1 MISIFN
7 TVLISQRLGHTE
19 PERHA
24 KSTPPSLLG
33 VNIFS
38 CATVLLIIHF
48 WLNNG
53 QTEYLWADAVNE
65 AFTKTTRFTWIFFFI
80 SSISSSTTMRC
91 SVLLNFKQ
99 IPVICPFCICLFFSF
114 ASNAV
119 LLFTIRR
126 SSDFSFD
133 LTNSC
138 SVCGMKDWLKH
149 RHYYK
154 KCDVLVLHFLM
165 LKIMKYV
172 VFMYP
177 VMFSTAPV
185 KPSWAEKAQAADRRK
200 EGWRRD
206 VFVTLKSD

>member
-1 MISIFN
+1 
-7 TVLISQRLGHTE
+7 
-19 PERHA
+19 
-24 KSTPPSLLG
+24 
-33 VNIFS
+33 
-38 CATVLLIIHF
+38 
-48 WLNNG
+48 
-53 QTEYLWADAVNE
+53 
-65 AFTKTTRFTWIFFFI
+65 
-80 SSISSSTTMRC
+80 MRC

-165 LKIMKYV
+165 LKKWNMLFLCTLLCSAQLRSSPAEQKRHRQQTEGRMEEGCV
-172 VFMYP
+172 CDSQVWLRP
-177 VMFSTAPV
+177 LHLAATALHEQGT
-185 KPSWAEKAQAADRRK
+185 AFFR
-200 EGWRRD
+200 EGWRGEG
-206 VFVTLKSD
+206 VCKESGWGSPFNCNHSGSTAGIYMPCVQLECWGQGTVGYCS